1 MAGAFLFVGAAW
13 REAPLSALNPAGPG
27 ADSIASLWWT
37 MFWGSVA
44 ITIFMIA
51 LGTYVMNRNPARRG
65 KVPARLLVIGG
76 GVIFPL
82 AVVTALLVYG
92 VARAPA
98 LWSGLDAGQ
107 AFQVE
112 VIGHRWWWEI
122 RYPNAEGGPLHDA
135 NELHIP
141 AGRPVLVHVS
151 TSDVIHSFWV
161 PRLAGKIDA
170 IPGVV
175 NRLRIEAGAAGVY
188 RGVCAEFCGAQH
200 ARMGFLVE
208 AHEEDA
214 LEARLARLAA
224 TEEAVPRDGEG
235 ARAFEAHCAAC
246 HSLDGRARAQ
256 IAGPNLAAIGAR
268 RSLGGGII
276 PNEEGAIRRWT
287 LEHQRLKPG
296 NLMPSME
303 HLPRQTLDAIVDF
316 LERRP

>member
-1 MAGAFLFVGAAW
+1 
-13 REAPLSALNPAGPG
+13 
-27 ADSIASLWWT
+27 

-44 ITIFMIA
+44 ITVFMIA
-51 LGTYVMNRNPARRG
+51 LGFYAIRQNQKSRR
-65 KVPARLLVIGG
+65 KVPARLLILGG

-82 AVVTALLVYG
+82 TVVTGLLIYG
-92 VARAPA
+92 VVRAPA
-98 LWSGLDAGQ
+98 LWSGLDTSEAYR
-107 AFQVE
+107 VE

-122 RYPNAEGGPLHDA
+122 RYPDAAGGALHDA

-141 AGRPVLVHVS
+141 AGRPVIVHVS
-151 TSDVIHSFWV
+151 TNDVIHSFWV

-170 IPGVV
+170 IPGIV

-208 AHEEDA
+208 AHDEDA
-214 LEARLARLAA
+214 LNARLARLAA
-224 TEEAVPRDGEG
+224 STRGEPAAPDSGG

-246 HSLDGRARAQ
+246 HSLDARTRPQ
-256 IAGPNLAAIGAR
+256 IAGPNLAALGSR
-268 RSLGGGII
+268 RSLGGGILA
-276 PNEEGAIRRWT
+276 NEEGTIRRWM

-296 NLMPSME
+296 NLMPPMD
-303 HLPRQTLDAIVDF
+303 HLPKETLDAIIGY